1 MEVETAA
8 AGVSEAGAA
17 AGGSGMTTTQRSPR
31 ERLARLA
38 EAEEQLVRALEQA
51 GAAAALL
58 ADGKLASIEA
68 AVSGIGLDLLTTVTV
83 RTAACVRVIH
93 HSPNTQALSSYHA
106 HTRHRGRHADG
117 AHHAAGRDY

>member
-1 MEVETAA
+1 MA
-8 AGVSEAGAA
+8 AGVLEAGATA
-17 AGGSGMTTTQRSPR
+17 AGGSGAAAAAQRSPR

-83 RTAACVRVIH
+83 RSVACARVIH